1 MSSGEI
7 KLSDF
12 DGTIHFISYT
22 HADVAWVHTRAWHI
36 DRYVRALDEIL
47 DMMDAYPD
55 YCYYIDTWT
64 ELMIPYIKLRPQNL
78 DRLRKY
84 IQNGQ
89 MAVCSGHYG
98 NVRSTNVGDETY
110 IRNLQQGMKHWREFE
125 PSVNLQVCADMDVTF
140 GHTQLPQILGLAD
153 ITGYFVERSIAA
165 LDSEDVP
172 RAFVWKGLSGDEIL
186 VCRAFYG
193 GLYNISERHG
203 PTWDTDWD
211 AVVDSIWKGYLERP
225 IQDGVDNVALCVGSD
240 DTRPDRLLP
249 ENDEIINYREL
260 INVWNERSPG
270 KMLYST
276 PDRLFSALEAERDK
290 LQTIGRVL
298 DPTDV
303 SYNTANHGRRGI
315 WWLREKNDRL
325 LVQGEVVNTIAS
337 IIKGAEYP
345 QNEYTILWE
354 KLLDWTPHA
363 VQYLFRQDWQAGEL
377 DLMKTA
383 DSAEKLIEAASSSLV
398 GSCLPMDSDGIALIN
413 TLPRKRK
420 EIVPIWV
427 INTEL
432 TRDIGI
438 IRDVDG
444 NTVPF
449 QVVDYPVCNAELNI
463 LAEVDVPSCGYT
475 ILKYEWD
482 TVPPKPAGAAAITN
496 AETAPYWRT
505 KYNMLSK
512 TAIKDAVF
520 ELSSNR
526 IKITFNNGYL
536 VSVEDTVNGVKRVAP
551 DGSSFLEPVYYSV
564 KKENWYTESISDE
577 PERFVVDE
585 MRLDHSGPLM
595 WRVTRTGKVCG
606 YWVRQHIDLYKDE
619 AGVRSTIQFM
629 APSDN
634 ISSFLAIALPITDSA
649 KVEVDIPFGI
659 EPRNFD
665 EIKYGSGERVIPGFF
680 WARTW
685 ANASDSDG
693 QIALV
698 AEDGDKF
705 FRAFGSPRKLVHI
718 LAQKTKVFEESWE
731 GYIDTHDV
739 GGRQVFQHR
748 MMFGQESIDL
758 MRTAEQMRHPIRYQ
772 YVPENMIGISKE
784 AVRVSPDTLSMN
796 SFVAEDGGYILRLT
810 QMCGDSAQVEVSL
823 PFTPATAYLVDLNG
837 KVLDSNICCQDDRIT
852 FTIKAWQIATI
863 KIIGKQGSIF

>member
-1 MSSGEI
+1 
-7 KLSDF
+7 
-12 DGTIHFISYT
+12 
-22 HADVAWVHTRAWHI
+22 
-36 DRYVRALDEIL
+36 
-47 DMMDAYPD
+47 
-55 YCYYIDTWT
+55 
-64 ELMIPYIKLRPQNL
+64 
-78 DRLRKY
+78 
-84 IQNGQ
+84 
-89 MAVCSGHYG
+89 
-98 NVRSTNVGDETY
+98 
-110 IRNLQQGMKHWREFE
+110 
-125 PSVNLQVCADMDVTF
+125 
-140 GHTQLPQILGLAD
+140 
-153 ITGYFVERSIAA
+153 
-165 LDSEDVP
+165 
-172 RAFVWKGLSGDEIL
+172 
-186 VCRAFYG
+186 
-193 GLYNISERHG
+193 
-203 PTWDTDWD
+203 
-211 AVVDSIWKGYLERP
+211 
-225 IQDGVDNVALCVGSD
+225 
-240 DTRPDRLLP
+240 
-249 ENDEIINYREL
+249 
-260 INVWNERSPG
+260 
-270 KMLYST
+270 
-276 PDRLFSALEAERDK
+276 
-290 LQTIGRVL
+290 
-298 DPTDV
+298 
-303 SYNTANHGRRGI
+303 
-315 WWLREKNDRL
+315 
-325 LVQGEVVNTIAS
+325 
-337 IIKGAEYP
+337 
-345 QNEYTILWE
+345 
-354 KLLDWTPHA
+354 
-363 VQYLFRQDWQAGEL
+363 VQYLFRQDWRAGEL
-377 DLMKTA
+377 DLMKTS
-383 DSAEKLIEAASSSLV
+383 DSAEKLIETASSSLV

-427 INTEL
+427 INTDL
-432 TRDIGI
+432 TRDLGV

-444 NTVPF
+444 NAVPF

-463 LAEVDVPSCGYT
+463 LAEVDVPSCGFT
-475 ILKYEWD
+475 TLKYEWD

-526 IKITFNNGYL
+526 MKITFKNGYL
-536 VSVEDTVNGVKRVAP
+536 VSVEDMISGGKRLAP
-551 DGSSFLEPVYYSV
+551 VGSSFLEPVYYSV

-585 MRLDHSGPLM
+585 LRLDHSGPLM

-606 YWVRQHIDLYKDE
+606 YWVRQYIDLYKDE

-634 ISSFLAIALPITDSA
+634 ISSFLAIALPISDSA

-693 QIALV
+693 QIALI

-758 MRTAEQMRHPIRYQ
+758 MRTAEQIRHPIRYQ
-772 YVPENMIGISKE
+772 CVPENMIGISKE
-784 AVRVSPDTLSMN
+784 AARVSPDTLSMN
-796 SFVAEDGGYILRLT
+796 SFITEDDGYILRLT
-810 QMCGDSAQVEVSL
+810 QMCGDSASVEVSL

-837 KVLDSNICCQDDRIT
+837 RILDSDIRCQDDTIT
-852 FTIKAWQIATI
+852 FTIKPWQIATI